1 MNTGN
6 TLVCNLALAL
16 LGEQRIKEL
25 SEDTKEGRL
34 CSIHFEQ
41 TRREVIQRHHWR
53 DARKRASLARLVDG
67 PAFGWLYQFQL
78 PGDLIKIIEVRLGI
92 EMDTAAPQRSWMI
105 EGTKLLT
112 NCEST
117 AILYVSDAPT
127 VEMRPLLINAIAT
140 HLAAKM
146 ALSLTG
152 DSRLQGALFQKAE
165 EDTYEAWL
173 QDAREHSSGENS
185 MILRDAETSIGLV
198 NARGSLESFG
208 DDRTIPLTTAPATS

>member
-1 MNTGN
+1 M
-6 TLVCNLALAL
+6 ALAL
-16 LGEQRIKEL
+16 LGEQRIEEL

-34 CSIHFEQ
+34 CSVHFEQ
-41 TRREVIQRHHWR
+41 TRREVIQRHQWR
-53 DARKRASLARLVDG
+53 DARKRASLARLLDG

-78 PGDLIKIIEVRLGI
+78 PGDLIKIIEVRLGT
-92 EMDTAAPQRSWMI
+92 EMDTAAPQRSWLI

-112 NCEST
+112 NCQST
-117 AILYVSDAPT
+117 AILYVRDAPT
-127 VEMRPLLINAIAT
+127 VELRPLLINAIAT
-140 HLAAKM
+140 LLAAKM

-165 EDTYEAWL
+165 EDIYEAWL

-198 NARGSLESFG
+198 NARGSLGELGS
-208 DDRTIPLTTAPATS
+208 DSE

>member
-6 TLVCNLALAL
+6 TQVCNMALAL

-34 CSIHFEQ
+34 CSVHFEQ
-41 TRREVIQRHHWR
+41 TRREVIQRHQWR
-53 DARKRASLARLVDG
+53 DARKRASLARLLDG

-78 PGDLIKIIEVRLGI
+78 PGDLIKIIEVRLGT
-92 EMDTAAPQRSWMI
+92 EMDTAAPQRSWLI

-112 NCEST
+112 NCQST
-117 AILYVSDAPT
+117 AILYVRDAPT
-127 VEMRPLLINAIAT
+127 VELRPLLINAIAT
-140 HLAAKM
+140 LLAAKM

-152 DSRLQGALFQKAE
+152 DSRLQRALFQKAE
-165 EDTYEAWL
+165 EDIYEAWL

-198 NARGSLESFG
+198 NARGSLGELGS
-208 DDRTIPLTTAPATS
+208 DSE